1 MLLAWIKAKGAVVVT
16 CVFINR
22 LRGDVIDVEIRQHQL
37 LLQMTDQVEGL
48 IHYDRT
54 IVRHGLRKLGVGVLF
69 GILILVACSY
79 FKGRNKRRNVAEV
92 TSMSSSHTLKA
103 GPLRLTSRLYDVDTV
118 WHCMM
123 DPTTAI
129 RNSVNNVSNTRTYTR
144 PTTRVPRY
152 QTS

>member
-118 WHCMM
+118 S
-123 DPTTAI
+123 AI

-144 PTTRVPRY
+144 PTTRVSRY
-152 QTS
+152 QTSRRIDY